1 MSKFDQ
7 LIREEKIRA
16 NEAAEIENAKLAEEK
31 RKEQEFQEFKERCI
45 SKIKEYLVDL
55 NDLFPKVKGWK
66 DAHYYTD
73 FLSIKR
79 HVRYLDLM
87 RVVVTE
93 KGDFYEWVDMGRLTG
108 PLSMD
113 KAANRIFVGFRY
125 EYNDKTL
132 LSMDVDELVRQY
144 FAKALEGKV

>member
-1 MSKFDQ
+1 M
-7 LIREEKIRA
+7 
-16 NEAAEIENAKLAEEK
+16 
-31 RKEQEFQEFKERCI
+31 ERCPLLYRLP
-45 SKIKEYLVDL
+45 EYQ
-55 NDLFPKVKGWK
+55 
-66 DAHYYTD
+66 
-73 FLSIKR
+73 R

-113 KAANRIFVGFRY
+113 EAANRIFVGFRY
-125 EYNDKTL
+125 QYNDKTL